1 MDRQISEIV
10 KETLV
15 WFPEKEIGYSLP
27 VKPIAYD
34 DKYFNQYI
42 EKEDTEVGR
51 KLNDFR
57 VELVNRYTNGR
68 ILDVGIGN
76 GAFIKNRGNCW
87 GYDVNP
93 KGIEWLKTRSRFLN
107 PYEVNMDYEG
117 VAGITFFDSLEH
129 IMHPSKLL
137 KRISKQ
143 LVFISIPIFNSLS
156 HLLVSKHFKKN
167 EHIYY
172 FTTNSFVNYMSL
184 LGFKWLEFS
193 NQEITCGREDIYTF
207 VFRK

>member
-1 MDRQISEIV
+1 MDKKISEIV

-15 WFPEKEIGYSLP
+15 WFPEANIGYSLP
-27 VKPIAYD
+27 GESIVYD
-34 DKYFNQYI
+34 DEYFNQYL
-42 EKEDTEVGR
+42 EREDSETGR

-57 VELVNRYTNGR
+57 SELVNRYTKGR

-93 KGIEWLKTRSRFLN
+93 KGVEWLKRRNRFLN
-107 PYEVNMDYEG
+107 PYEEGLDYEG
-117 VAGITFFDSLEH
+117 IAGITFFDSLEH

-137 KRISKQ
+137 ERVGGQI
-143 LVFISIPIFNSLS
+143 VFVSIPIFNNLV
-156 HLLVSKHFKKN
+156 HLLASKHFKRN

-172 FTTNSFVNYMSL
+172 FTIDSFVNYMSS

-207 VFRK
+207 VFKR